1 MRNVVGTMEQKIL
14 VYDHWGC
21 MATTAQT
28 EVGDPQHV
36 QILMY
41 HKALA
46 EE

>member
-1 MRNVVGTMEQKIL
+1 MRNMVGTTEQKNL
-14 VYDHWGC
+14 VYDHQGC
-21 MATTAQT
+21 LAATAQT